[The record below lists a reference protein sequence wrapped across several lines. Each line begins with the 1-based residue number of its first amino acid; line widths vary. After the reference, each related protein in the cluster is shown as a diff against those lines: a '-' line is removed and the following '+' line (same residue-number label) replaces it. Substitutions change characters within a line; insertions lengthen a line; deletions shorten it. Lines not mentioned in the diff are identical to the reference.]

1 MKKQYEQLKSDER
14 DLIAV
19 HHANGF
25 NISDIPLRAQV
36 ARMLNRNKSTISRE
50 LTRNRSKSSKVY
62 LSSHAHKRAKKRK
75 KQAAM
80 KEELKCHKIRNFVK
94 NKLKLG
100 WSPEIIAGTLASCPQ
115 NLRISHESIYLYIY
129 KKRPDL
135 VQYLARFHKK
145 RFKRVPKSNKKNN
158 RITNRISIDQ
168 RPKEINDRSQF
179 GHWESDTIVSRQSK
193 VVLAVSIERISKLVK
208 IKKIRQNKSDMF
220 SKSIIGRMK
229 GLPSYARRSI
239 TYDNGLE
246 NAQHEF
252 INDQLNTDSYFCN
265 PYRSWEK
272 GSVEN
277 VNGLIRRFLPKKTDF
292 AKITHTLTST
302 SKRIK
307 EIEFLLNNRPR
318 KCLKFKTPEE
328 AFLEQSVALAN

>member
-1 MKKQYEQLKSDER
+1 MKKQYKQLKSDER

-19 HHANGF
+19 HHANGH
-25 NISDIPLRAQV
+25 NVSDI

-50 LTRNRSKSSKVY
+50 LTRNCSKTTKTY
-62 LSSHAHKRAKKRK
+62 LSNQAHKRAKERK

-94 NKLKLG
+94 NKLIEG
-100 WSPEIIAGTLASCPQ
+100 WTPEIIAGELALDPKK
-115 NLRISHESIYLYIY
+115 LKISHESIYLYIY

-135 VQYLARFHKK
+135 VEYLPRAHKK

-158 RITNRISIDQ
+158 RIPNRISIDQ
-168 RPKEINDRSQF
+168 RPEKINNRSEF
-179 GHWESDTIVSRQSK
+179 GHWESDAIVSKQSK
-193 VVLAVSIERISKLVK
+193 TALAVTIERISKLVK
-208 IKKIRQNKSDMF
+208 IKKIKQNKANMF
-220 SKSIIGRMK
+220 SKAIIRRMK
-229 GLPSYARRSI
+229 GLPACARRSI
-239 TYDNGLE
+239 TYDNGSE
-246 NAQHEF
+246 NTQHEL

-265 PYRSWEK
+265 PYHSWEK

-292 AKITHTLTST
+292 AKITH
-302 SKRIK
+302 KRIK

-318 KCLKFKTPEE
+318 KCLGFKTPNQV
-328 AFLEQSVALAN
+328 FLELSVALAN